1 MCQPCTF
8 DFGSLCADVGGVLK
22 TCFCDLP
29 KVVKSFYLSCS
40 CGPACLEPKLD
51 LILSAY
57 GIHFYIYWISF
68 IVGCTLWGL
77 SWPGMLAA
85 NLGTPLFNAIVTTL
99 SSATESIETYLNCRR
114 AANSAHSSVLHGA
127 RGRAALQE
135 RMCHVDAMRTR
146 QHLRAPTVLSGEGQL
161 YICSECSWSLSSRS
175 AVPTPW
181 PLKSTH
187 QICLAAW
194 RTAHRQREQR
204 QEGACARALPL
215 ERTTCRAAQREV
227 AGA

>member
-29 KVVKSFYLSCS
+29 KVVKSFFFACS

-77 SWPGMLAA
+77 SGPGMLAA

-99 SSATESIETYLNCRR
+99 TLFWAVIVCKQPQQFCLTHPINL
-114 AANSAHSSVLHGA
+114 VLWTILMCWLLIGA
-127 RGRAALQE
+127 IVIFIGGI
-135 RMCHVDAMRTR
+135 
-146 QHLRAPTVLSGEGQL
+146 SFIGWFG
-161 YICSECSWSLSSRS
+161 
-175 AVPTPW
+175 
-181 PLKSTH
+181 
-187 QICLAAW
+187 
-194 RTAHRQREQR
+194 
-204 QEGACARALPL
+204 
-215 ERTTCRAAQREV
+215 
-227 AGA
+227 